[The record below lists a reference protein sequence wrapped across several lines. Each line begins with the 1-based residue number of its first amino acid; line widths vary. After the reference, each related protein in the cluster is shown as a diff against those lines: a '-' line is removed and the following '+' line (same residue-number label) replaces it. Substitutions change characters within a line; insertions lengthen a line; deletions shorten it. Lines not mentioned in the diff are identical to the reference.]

1 MNISKENKI
10 FDSWKEY
17 MKAEDMI
24 YKTLEA
30 QIKVVTI
37 GSKDI

>member
-1 MNISKENKI
+1 MNISKEKKI

-17 MKAEDMI
+17 MEAEDII

-30 QIKVVTI
+30 QMKGVTI

>member
-1 MNISKENKI
+1 MNISKEKKI

-17 MKAEDMI
+17 MEAEDII

-30 QIKVVTI
+30 QMKVVTI